1 MVAGHLLVAGSGNFF
16 VDVFLDSP
24 EYFVDRLK
32 QTTHGADPTVPRCQC
47 TSRCRGN
54 QMAIWQSCVG
64 ELEKEGGSPL
74 GKVSVEN
81 SGEST
86 AETSLKEKKKRTLSD
101 PMLNV
106 LHLS

>member
-1 MVAGHLLVAGSGNFF
+1 MVAGHLLVAGSGSFL

-32 QTTHGADPTVPRCQC
+32 QTTHGTDPTVPSCQC
-47 TSRCRGN
+47 TSRCRGIRWRYGRAAWWN
-54 QMAIWQSCVG
+54 W
-64 ELEKEGGSPL
+64 K
-74 GKVSVEN
+74 GKVAPLWERSEWKIQ
-81 SGEST
+81 GK
-86 AETSLKEKKKRTLSD
+86 AQLRLPLRKKKWTLSD